1 MAVEQP
7 PFTTQPGETHP
18 VHAAIERPPELPPAP
33 TGRAKMLVGAVLLV
47 LLTAG
52 LVTFLTRKGETDAL
66 AKETDAAA
74 IPTVAVVQPATE
86 AGNDELVLPG
96 NLQAFEESP
105 IFARTNGYLVRW
117 YKDMGSKVEKGEL
130 LASIDTP
137 EVDQEL
143 SQARAAREQIKA
155 ALGLAKISADRWA
168 NLRKTDSVSQQEA
181 DQQASGYTQAQANLA
196 AADANVRRLE
206 EMESFKNVYAPF
218 SGVLTRRNV
227 DPGALIN
234 SGAQA
239 AGKELFD
246 IARVDPLRVYVSV
259 PQAYAPSMKVGV
271 KAAVTLQEFP
281 GQKFT
286 GTVVRTADA
295 IDMSTRTLNTEVDVP
310 NKDGK
315 AAARVVWA
323 GTFRGGKF
331 GAANHDP
338 GECDVVPRGGSA
350 GRGGR
355 ARQQGAIAA
364 DRDRARLRQ
373 RRLKFWAGWSRATG
387 SLLILRTRWRTG
399 SRCRLPLPRLRLA
412 REPAT
417 RDGCGIKCAHFCPR
431 SLLIRCTHADRSVR
445 ATRASSLL
453 CLILITLFCGCAVG
467 PNYKRPAAAVPDTW
481 KGEGPWQTAAPK
493 DGIPKG
499 NWWEIYHD
507 CGIGPVR
514 A

>member
-7 PFTTQPGETHP
+7 PYTQGSETHP
-18 VHAAIERPPELPPAP
+18 VHAEIERPPDLPPAP
-33 TGRAKMLVGAVLLV
+33 TGRAKILVGAVLLV

-52 LVTFLTRKGETDAL
+52 TVTFLTRKGETDAL

-86 AGNDELVLPG
+86 PGDDQLVLPG
-96 NLQAFEESP
+96 NLQAFIESP
-105 IFARTNGYLVRW
+105 IFARTNGYLLRW
-117 YKDMGSKVEKGEL
+117 NKDMGSKVEKGEL

-143 SQARAAREQIKA
+143 SQARASREQIKA

-168 NLRKTDSVSQQEA
+168 NLRKSDSVSQQEA

-196 AADANVRRLE
+196 AGDANVRRLE
-206 EMESFKNVYAPF
+206 QLESFKNVYAPF

-239 AGKELFD
+239 TGKELFD

-259 PQAYAPSMKVGV
+259 PQSYATSMKVGV
-271 KAAVTLQEFP
+271 KAVVTLQEFP

-315 AAARVVWA
+315 LLP
-323 GTFRGGKF
+323 GSF
-331 GAANHDP
+331 GQVHFAVGNS
-338 GECDVVPRGGSA
+338 VPRITIPVNA
-350 GRGGR
+350 MLFR
-355 ARQQGAIAA
+355 AEGPQAA
-364 DRDRARLRQ
+364 VVGQDNKVQ
-373 RRLKFWAGWSRATG
+373 
-387 SLLILRTRWRTG
+387 LRTIAIGRDFGNTIEIVG
-399 SRCRLPLPRLRLA
+399 GL
-412 REPAT
+412 EPSD
-417 RDGCGIKCAHFCPR
+417 RIIINPSD
-431 SLLIRCTHADRSVR
+431 SLENGQQVR
-445 ATRASSLL
+445 
-453 CLILITLFCGCAVG
+453 V
-467 PNYKRPAAAVPDTW
+467 
-481 KGEGPWQTAAPK
+481 AAPSQPNQTQP
-493 DGIPKG
+493 GQGQPNSG
-499 NWWEIYHD
+499 ASHS
-507 CGIGPVR
+507 
-514 A
+514 

>member
-1 MAVEQP
+1 MAVGQP
-7 PFTTQPGETHP
+7 PDTQAAERHP
-18 VHAAIERPPELPPAP
+18 VHPQIERPPELPPAP
-33 TGRAKMLVGAVLLV
+33 AARAKLLVGAVLLV

-52 LVTFLTRKGETDAL
+52 AVTFLTRKGETDAL

-74 IPTVAVVQPATE
+74 IPTVAVVKPMTE

-96 NLQAFEESP
+96 NLQAFIESP
-105 IFARTNGYLVRW
+105 IFARTNGYLLRW
-117 YKDMGSKVEKGEL
+117 SKDIGSKVEKGEL

-143 SQARAAREQIKA
+143 SQARASREQIKA

-181 DQQASGYTQAQANLA
+181 DQQESGYVQAQANLA

-271 KAAVTLQEFP
+271 KADVTLQEFP
-281 GQKFT
+281 GQKFK
-286 GTVVRTADA
+286 GTVARTADA

-310 NKDGK
+310 NRDGK
-315 AAARVVWA
+315 LLP
-323 GTFRGGKF
+323 GSF
-331 GAANHDP
+331 G
-338 GECDVVPRGGSA
+338 EV
-350 GRGGR
+350 
-355 ARQQGAIAA
+355 
-364 DRDRARLRQ
+364 
-373 RRLKFWAGWSRATG
+373 
-387 SLLILRTRWRTG
+387 
-399 SRCRLPLPRLRLA
+399 
-412 REPAT
+412 
-417 RDGCGIKCAHFCPR
+417 HF
-431 SLLIRCTHADRSVR
+431 
-445 ATRASSLL
+445 
-453 CLILITLFCGCAVG
+453 AVG
-467 PNYKRPAAAVPDTW
+467 NTVERITIPTNAMLFRAEGAQVAVVGNDDKVQLRSIVIGRDFGTTIEIVGGLEPSERIIINPSDSLESGQQVHVAPPNESQPNQGDKRP
-481 KGEGPWQTAAPK
+481 
-493 DGIPKG
+493 
-499 NWWEIYHD
+499 
-507 CGIGPVR
+507 
-514 A
+514 